1 VDEGFQTSVPNIY
14 AVGDVINRIQL
25 TPIALAEG
33 QSLADTLFG
42 GKPRKTDYS
51 DVPTAVFSNPPIG
64 PYLLCPSLLFVLL
77 SRPACLLACV
87 PATYSGV

>member
-1 VDEGFQTSVPNIY
+1 LHE
-14 AVGDVINRIQL
+14 QL

-33 QSLADTLFG
+33 HCLADTLFG

-64 PYLLCPSLLFVLL
+64 TVGL
-77 SRPACLLACV
+77 SEEDVSAVAGM
-87 PATYSGV
+87 GVGGRREGRVVVFCSAVVE